1 MRSVYNYFIPLNT
14 DYYNDTTEIETD
26 RERQNT
32 TELCMENGIGT
43 MDTGPL
49 RIAHNA
55 NALEIGTTKLKWN
68 NQLTTVWNEMTQNI
82 DMTNS
87 VANDKFP
94 CLYVCVCAYKAHAL
108 ELISPLA
115 NYSRKMKCSLIFKQK
130 KFVYHIDHGMA
141 EE

>member
-55 NALEIGTTKLKWN
+55 NALEIGTTKLK
-68 NQLTTVWNEMTQNI
+68 
-82 DMTNS
+82 
-87 VANDKFP
+87 
-94 CLYVCVCAYKAHAL
+94 
-108 ELISPLA
+108 
-115 NYSRKMKCSLIFKQK
+115 
-130 KFVYHIDHGMA
+130 
-141 EE
+141 